1 VPVIA
6 LCQHPAVRI
15 EHAGGKIAGFAHDG
29 GKRRPLQVWACSST
43 TAINSST

>member
-29 GKRRPLQVWACSST
+29 GKRRPLQGLGLLL
-43 TAINSST
+43 NHRDQ